1 MVRFTVD
8 IDFEDEQST
17 PLGEQFTRELQDYI
31 EESLIRDFGRGTWG
45 GYEGPFIESVTVRQ
59 GKARDFDPVE
69 NPKHYNSHP
78 SGVECIEITRHH
90 DFAIGNVIKYV
101 WRAGLK
107 EGNKAKE
114 LEDLKK
120 ARYYLDDKIKTLET
134 LDRIETVDGSATPK
148 TRFLEFHEVK
158 RGMRVTV
165 APKRGAGNSVTGI
178 VEYAGAVYIQL
189 QSEATDWTTGMTKE
203 TIDTITTTEEAE

>member
-1 MVRFTVD
+1 M
-8 IDFEDEQST
+8 
-17 PLGEQFTRELQDYI
+17 
-31 EESLIRDFGRGTWG
+31 
-45 GYEGPFIESVTVRQ
+45 
-59 GKARDFDPVE
+59 DFDPVE
-69 NPKHYNSHP
+69 KPKHYNSHP

-120 ARYYLDDKIKTLET
+120 ARYYLDDKIKMLET
-134 LDRIETVDGSATPK
+134 RDRIKPGEVSWDRIETVDGSATPK

-165 APKRGAGNSVTGI
+165 APKRGAGNSVTGR
-178 VEYAGAVYIQL
+178 VDYAGAVYL
-189 QSEATDWTTGMTKE
+189 QVQGEATGWTTGMTKE
-203 TIDTITTTEEAE
+203 EIDTITTTEEAE

>member
-1 MVRFTVD
+1 MASM
-8 IDFEDEQST
+8 E
-17 PLGEQFTRELQDYI
+17 Y
-31 EESLIRDFGRGTWG
+31 
-45 GYEGPFIESVTVRQ
+45 
-59 GKARDFDPVE
+59 DPVE
-69 NPKHYNSHP
+69 KPKHYNSHP

-114 LEDLKK
+114 LEDLRK
-120 ARYYLDDKIKTLET
+120 ARYYLDDKIRMLTARQAG
-134 LDRIETVDGSATPK
+134 DRIKALDGRATTK

-165 APKRGAGNSVTGI
+165 APKRGAGNSVTGR
-178 VEYAGAVYIQL
+178 VEYAGSELFEVR
-189 QSEATDWTTGMTKE
+189 SEATGWIVAPNRED
-203 TIDTITTTEEAE
+203 IDTITTTEEAE